1 MTQYDYIRDGQE
13 IYRQSFATI
22 RAEADLSRFS
32 PAEAELAVRM
42 IHACGMVE
50 AANHFHFAP
59 GFVEAA
65 RGALERG
72 KPIFTDAEMVA
83 RGVTRSRL
91 PADNE
96 VICEIN
102 NIETPIWRRT
112 TAIPAP
118 PPRSTSGCRVSKAP
132 WSPSATRQPR
142 SFIFSNCS
150 ATARQGPPPSSA
162 CRSGLWAQ
170 QSQNRH
176 LRTIPTAFLSPLSKA
191 VLVAA
196 P

>member
-1 MTQYDYIRDGQE
+1 MGRRSTISLDE
-13 IYRQSFATI
+13 ARQRKLA
-22 RAEADLSRFS
+22 
-32 PAEAELAVRM
+32 AEAELAVRM
-42 IHACGMVE
+42 IHACGMVD
-50 AANHFHFAP
+50 AARYFHFAP
-59 GFVEAA
+59 GFVEVA

-96 VICEIN
+96 VVCEIN
-102 NIETPIWRRT
+102 NIETPFLAQDHGNTRSAAAIHIWLSLSAMRR
-112 TAIPAP
+112 P
-118 PPRSTSGCRVSKAP
+118 PCST
-132 WSPSATRQPR
+132 
-142 SFIFSNCS
+142 FSNCC
-150 ATARQGPPPSSA
+150 AMARPNPPPSSG
-162 CRSGLWAQ
+162 CRSGSWAR

-176 LRTIPTAFLSPLSKA
+176 LKTILTVFLSPLSKA